1 MQWTRG
7 LLFLALPW
15 LLSVAGCDSV
25 RDDLV
30 RALDPSAK
38 PIPIRVGIL
47 HSQTGTMALAET
59 SLRHTEI
66 LAIEEINAAGGVL
79 GRPIEPVIKDG
90 KSRPTIFKKRAKEMI
105 EELGVDVV
113 FGCWTSADRKAVLP
127 IFEQKNALLFYPLQY
142 EGNESSPNV
151 VYTGSTPNQ
160 QILPALD
167 WFLSEAGGSKKR
179 IALIGSDYV
188 FPRTANY
195 IVRKYLESKSIA
207 VVDEI
212 YVPLGHTDFGSA
224 VASILTSDTDLILNT
239 INGDSN
245 LYFFRTLHE
254 LSGDAKRLPVV
265 STSVGEYELRS
276 IAPEAVA
283 GHYSAWSYFQALD
296 SLANR
301 KFVQAFQADYG
312 DDRVLDDPMEAA
324 YTAVYLWRAAVEKA
338 GTTQTD
344 AVRKAIQSG
353 LEFDAPGGRVRI
365 DPRNQHLY
373 KRFRLGKARLDRK
386 FDVVYESPEW
396 IAPDPYPAFAFPEWS
411 CDWTQGGMRKGPP
424 VNIPMSSGSA
434 SAHHP

>member
-1 MQWTRG
+1 MPWTRG
-7 LLFLALPW
+7 LLFLSLLW
-15 LLSVAGCDSV
+15 LISAAGCDSV
-25 RDDLV
+25 KEDLV

-38 PIPIRVGIL
+38 PIPIRVGVL

-79 GRPIEPVIKDG
+79 GRPIEPVVKDG
-90 KSRPTIFKKRAKEMI
+90 KSRSMIFKKRAKAMI
-105 EELGVDVV
+105 EEFGVEAV

-127 IFEQKNALLFYPLQY
+127 IVEQKNALLFYPLQY
-142 EGNESSPNV
+142 EGNECSPNV

-207 VVDEI
+207 VVEEI
-212 YVPLGHTDFGSA
+212 YVPLGHSEFESA
-224 VASILTSDTDLILNT
+224 VASILKSDADLILNT

-254 LSGDAKRLPVV
+254 LSGNAERLPVV

-324 YTAVYLWRAAVEKA
+324 YTAVYLWKAAVEKA
-338 GTTQTD
+338 GSTQTD

-373 KRFRLGKARLDRK
+373 KRFRLGRTRLDRK

-424 VNIPMSSGSA
+424 VIIPMGFGDA
-434 SAHHP
+434 NARTK

>member
-1 MQWTRG
+1 MHWTRG
-7 LLFLALPW
+7 LFFLSLLW
-15 LLSVAGCDSV
+15 LMSASGCDSV
-25 RDDLV
+25 KEDLV

-38 PIPIRVGIL
+38 PIPIRVGVL

-79 GRPIEPVIKDG
+79 GRPIEPVVKDG
-90 KSRPTIFKKRAKEMI
+90 KSRSAIFKKRAKAMI

-113 FGCWTSADRKAVLP
+113 FGCWTSADRKAVFP
-127 IFEQKNALLFYPLQY
+127 IFEQKNSLLFYPLQY
-142 EGNESSPNV
+142 EGNECSPNV

-212 YVPLGHTDFGSA
+212 YVPLGHSEFGPA
-224 VASILTSDTDLILNT
+224 VASILNSDADLILNT

-245 LYFFRTLHE
+245 LYFFRILHE
-254 LSGDAKRLPVV
+254 LSGNAERLPVV

-283 GHYSAWSYFQALD
+283 GHFSAWSYFQALD

-312 DDRVLDDPMEAA
+312 DDRVVDDPMEAA
-324 YTAVYLWRAAVEKA
+324 YTAVYLWKAAVEKA
-338 GTTQTD
+338 GSTQAD

-353 LEFDAPGGRVRI
+353 LEFDSPGGRVRI

-373 KRFRLGKARLDRK
+373 KRFRLGRARLDRK

-424 VNIPMSSGSA
+424 VIIPMGN
-434 SAHHP
+434 